1 MVTICI
7 LGLDQFVVGHYSKD
21 HTKAL
26 ASIFAVP
33 EEAINFYAP
42 NSMVFHAGAEQT
54 SWNTIV
60 VVRAP
65 GQLEGC
71 EDKAAEYIL
80 ETLSQFS
87 IHVELEFEYFE
98 PGRHHERINHDYPR
112 YLSEENIK
120 EADVSI
126 DYGEEEHEQ
135 CHHDHD
141 EDGEDPSLPNPADR
155 ADLDY
160 NDPNQI
166 FLGDA
171 FASFEEEVAKKKGGA
186 K

>member
-65 GQLEGC
+65 RQLEGC

-98 PGRHHERINHDYPR
+98 PGRHDDLPLTVVTREYPVPPGADCEPYYPINDAANSAR
-112 YLSEENIK
+112 YAQYRALAESEPGVVFGGRLGQYAY
-120 EADVSI
+120 ADM
-126 DYGEEEHEQ
+126 D
-135 CHHDHD
+135 DT
-141 EDGEDPSLPNPADR
+141 
-155 ADLDY
+155 
-160 NDPNQI
+160 
-166 FLGDA
+166 
-171 FASFEEEVAKKKGGA
+171 VAAALALAATELRG
-186 K
+186 